1 MEPTQFTEN
10 ENLMVVERI
19 IRDIEEARK
28 DIPLEELLLPIGI
41 EVDGTWQDSLNLR
54 QVAVLASSLGVKLG

>member
-19 IRDIEEARK
+19 IRDIEDARK

-41 EVDGTWQDSLNLR
+41 EVDGTWQDNLNIR

>member
-10 ENLMVVERI
+10 ENLMVAERI

-28 DIPLEELLLPIGI
+28 DIPLEELLLPVGI
-41 EVDGTWQDSLNLR
+41 EVDGPWQDNLNIR